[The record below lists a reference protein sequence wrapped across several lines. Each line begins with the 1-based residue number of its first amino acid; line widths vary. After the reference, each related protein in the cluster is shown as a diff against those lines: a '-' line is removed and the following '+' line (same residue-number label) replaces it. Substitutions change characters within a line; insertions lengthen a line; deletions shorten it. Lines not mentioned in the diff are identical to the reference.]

1 MEAAGASDED
11 LADKARAEQKEC
23 QTFMA
28 AALST
33 QGRTSEAVLTYSQ
46 FLTKY
51 PRSPMASVALA
62 NGQASVANGAPE
74 HVWNATR

>member
-1 MEAAGASDED
+1 
-11 LADKARAEQKEC
+11 
-23 QTFMA
+23 MA